1 MSVRIALHMLNGET
15 AMGPTTTARP
25 VRPLSRYKIA
35 ATRRADEA
43 ASFISSTYCG
53 HQIRFPDRTAS
64 LRFRLCEAPLA
75 RISVG
80 ALSFDA
86 EIGYDLGE
94 TEIFYLVQLAASG
107 TIRYVNGNELCV
119 VTPRQGMVTSPTRP
133 LSIYYG
139 PSSCGLIVKIR
150 RHALERHLQVLTGA
164 PLTAPLTFDPR
175 FGPQFGDRYRRVLR
189 FLLDD
194 LEAGSSLGDHPVLVT
209 NVEDTLMTAL
219 LVGQPHNYSR
229 QFEAK
234 PPDVAPR
241 QLRVVED
248 YIRAHAAEPLS
259 IDDLVRYSGI
269 SGRSL
274 FRAFRSYRRTSPMA
288 FVRAVRLDDARA
300 RLLAAAP
307 GASVTEIALDC
318 GFEHLGRFS
327 REYARRFAEA
337 PSETL
342 RRVRCPRS

>member
-1 MSVRIALHMLNGET
+1 MLNGET
-15 AMGPTTTARP
+15 AMGPTTTALP
-25 VRPLSRYKIA
+25 VRPLSRYQIA
-35 ATRRADEA
+35 ATSRADEA

-53 HQIRFPDRTAS
+53 HQIRFPDRAAS

-86 EIGYDLGE
+86 QIGYDLGE
-94 TEIFYLVQLAASG
+94 TEIFYLVQIAASG
-107 TIRYVNGNELCV
+107 TIRYINGNELCV

-133 LSIYYG
+133 LSIHYG

-150 RHALERHLQVLTGA
+150 RRALERHLHVLTGE
-164 PLTAPLTFDPR
+164 PITAPLTFDPR
-175 FGPQFGDRYRRVLR
+175 FRPQFGDRYRGLLR
-189 FLLDD
+189 FLMED
-194 LEAGSSLGDHPVLVT
+194 LEAGNSIGDHPVLVT

-229 QFEAK
+229 QFEAQ

-241 QLRVVED
+241 QIREVEE

-274 FRAFRSYRRTSPMA
+274 FRAFRTRGTSPMA
-288 FVRAVRLDDARA
+288 FLRSVRLDDARA

-307 GASVTEIALDC
+307 GESVTDIALDC

-327 REYARRFAEA
+327 KEYARRFSES
-337 PSETL
+337 PSRTL
-342 RRVRCPRS
+342 RRVHRMRQS